1 MFYYHGLQ
9 VTTYKVTTYKATTYK
24 TMEVVQTIFS
34 SSDCSLQGRLMAVV
48 SFELFVLPSRL
59 FQFSFVNSSLRL
71 IA

>member
-9 VTTYKVTTYKATTYK
+9 VTTYKATTYK
-24 TMEVVQTIFS
+24 TMEGGVQTIFS
-34 SSDCSLQGRLMAVV
+34 SSDCSFQGRLMAVV